1 MGPRGKKPLLDQ
13 QVKDQATLKV
23 LKSEDPD
30 VEEILGSASH
40 VTLYGF
46 DLNEQAWVR
55 APSPLSRSPGGRYA
69 CPFSC
74 ARRRHLAHD
83 QTPFASNSAFAE
95 PQERR
100 RYPLR
105 GEAPR

>member
-1 MGPRGKKPLLDQ
+1 MGPRGKPLLDQ

-55 APSPLSRSPGGRYA
+55 APSPSRDRPVGATRA
-69 CPFSC
+69 LFC

>member
-55 APSPLSRSPGGRYA
+55 APSPLPRSPAGRNA
-69 CPFSC
+69 CPFFLRSSTSPRSRSIPVRLHLGIRRA
-74 ARRRHLAHD
+74 ARTSR
-83 QTPFASNSAFAE
+83 E
-95 PQERR
+95 PSSW
-100 RYPLR
+100 
-105 GEAPR
+105 

>member
-55 APSPLSRSPGGRYA
+55 APSPSRDRPVGATRALFLRSSTSPRSRSNPVRLQLGIRRA
-69 CPFSC
+69 
-74 ARRRHLAHD
+74 AR
-83 QTPFASNSAFAE
+83 TSKVPSSW
-95 PQERR
+95 
-100 RYPLR
+100 
-105 GEAPR
+105 

>member
-69 CPFSC
+69 CPFLRSSTSPRSRSNPVRLQLGIRRA
-74 ARRRHLAHD
+74 AR
-83 QTPFASNSAFAE
+83 TSKVPSSW
-95 PQERR
+95 
-100 RYPLR
+100 
-105 GEAPR
+105 